1 MSILIF
7 ILVIFV
13 ATLVHEAGHF
23 VLARIFGVGVYEFSI
38 GFGPRIFKSK
48 YKETDLSV
56 RILPLG
62 GFVRIAGLDEG
73 EVPPGTKRFD
83 EIRSFQKILVILAGP
98 VMNIIMAAVLFTLVF
113 TQGVYVPDLRIQS
126 VSSDFP
132 AAKAGIQVGDRI
144 VSVNGISIKTPNDL
158 IRIVSESK
166 GEKLNLTL
174 LRDGKD
180 INISLYPEFD
190 QKDNRYLIGIM
201 FDRTMKKYSVLES
214 VYMGFTQTISWAIAL
229 VVSIWMLISG
239 QVPVGSLAGPIG
251 IANMLGQAANE
262 GPTALLFFVGFLS
275 LNLGILNLLPIP
287 ALDGSRI
294 LFLIIEM
301 IRGKPIDPKKENF
314 IHVAGFV
321 FLILLMIFVS
331 YFDVLRLFKK

>member
-23 VLARIFGVGVYEFSI
+23 VFARIFGVGVYEFSI

-56 RILPLG
+56 RVLPLG

-83 EIRSFQKILVILAGP
+83 QIKSFQRILVILAGP
-98 VMNIIMAAVLFTLVF
+98 VMNIIMAAVLFTLVY
-113 TQGVYVPDLRIQS
+113 TQGVYVPDLKIQS
-126 VSSDFP
+126 VNDNFP
-132 AAKAGIQVGDRI
+132 AAKAGIQVGDKI
-144 VSVNGISIKTPNDL
+144 VAVNDIPIKTPNEL
-158 IRIVSESK
+158 IKIVSESK
-166 GEKLNLTL
+166 GEKLKLTI

-180 INISLYPEFD
+180 INISLIPEFD
-190 QKDNRYLIGIM
+190 QKENRYLIGIM
-201 FDRTMKKYSVLES
+201 FDRTLKKYSILES
-214 VYMGFTQTISWAIAL
+214 IYMGFTQTISWSIAL
-229 VVSIWMLISG
+229 VVSIWMLITG
-239 QVPVGSLAGPIG
+239 KVPVGSLAGPIG

-262 GPTALLFFVGFLS
+262 GPTALIFFIGFLS

-294 LFLIIEM
+294 LFLLVEVL
-301 IRGKPIDPKKENF
+301 RGKPIDPKKENF

-331 YFDVLRLFKK
+331 YFDILRIFKR

>member
-23 VLARIFGVGVYEFSI
+23 VFARIFGVGVFEFSI

-48 YKETDLSV
+48 YKETDLSI

-73 EVPPGTKRFD
+73 EVPPGKKRFD
-83 EIRSFQKILVILAGP
+83 QIRSFQKILVILAGP
-98 VMNIIMAAVLFTLVF
+98 VMNIIMAAVLFTLVY
-113 TQGVYVPDLRIQS
+113 TQGVYVPDLKIQS
-126 VSSDFP
+126 VNNNFP

-144 VSVNGISIKTPNDL
+144 VAVNDIPIKTPNEL
-158 IRIVSESK
+158 IKIVSESK
-166 GEKLNLTL
+166 GEKLNLTI
-174 LRDGKD
+174 LRDDKY
-180 INISLYPEFD
+180 INISLNPEFD
-190 QKDNRYLIGIM
+190 QKENRYLIGIM
-201 FDRTMKKYSVLES
+201 FDRTLKKYSILES
-214 VYMGFTQTISWAIAL
+214 IYMGFTQTISWSIAL
-229 VVSIWMLISG
+229 VVSIWMLITG
-239 QVPVGSLAGPIG
+239 KVPVGSLAGPIG
-251 IANMLGQAANE
+251 IASMLGQAANE
-262 GPTALLFFVGFLS
+262 GLTALIFFVGFLS

-294 LFLIIEM
+294 LFLLVEVL
-301 IRGKPIDPKKENF
+301 RGKPIDPKKENF

-321 FLILLMIFVS
+321 FLILLMIFIS
-331 YFDVLRLFKK
+331 YFDILRIFKR